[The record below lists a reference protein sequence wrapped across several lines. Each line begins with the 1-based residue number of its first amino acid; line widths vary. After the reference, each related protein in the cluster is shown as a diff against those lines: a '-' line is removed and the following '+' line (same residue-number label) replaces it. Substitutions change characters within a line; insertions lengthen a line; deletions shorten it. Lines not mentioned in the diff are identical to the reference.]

1 MCAIGNGKAATST
14 SEKETRLHATSSLQV
29 KFIVMNDSIV
39 ENNDL
44 ILITGAGG
52 FIGSRVVEQFL
63 EMGFSNLRCLVRSA
77 KSCAKLQA
85 LVQRFHDNGNVE
97 ILHGTLL
104 SPADCLQATKNA
116 AVIVHLAA
124 GRGEKSYPDA
134 YLNSVVA
141 TRNLIE
147 AAIRHSALRRL
158 VNVSSFSVYS
168 NAAKRWNGLLDEHCP
183 IETHPEQRGDAYA
196 FAKVKQE
203 ELVTDYEKRWGVRT
217 VTIRPGHVYGPGN
230 ENISGRVGV
239 DTFGFFIHLGGTNRI
254 PLTYV
259 DNCAYAIA
267 LASVKR
273 GVDGEILNIVDD
285 DLPSSR
291 SFLRQYKRHV
301 YRFTSI
307 YLPHVVSYALCW
319 IWEEYSRQSAGQ
331 LPPVFNRRRWRA
343 FWKKTRYSNLRLKE
357 RLGWSQTVSTA
368 EGLRRY
374 FEACRDK
381 RLNA

>member
-1 MCAIGNGKAATST
+1 MLIRVAGLPARKISIN
-14 SEKETRLHATSSLQV
+14 V
-29 KFIVMNDSIV
+29 KLISMNDCIV
-39 ENNDL
+39 DNNDL
-44 ILITGAGG
+44 ILVTGAGG
-52 FIGSRVVEQFL
+52 FIGSRVVEQLL
-63 EMGFSNLRCLVRSA
+63 EMGYTNIRCLVRST
-77 KSCAKLQA
+77 KSRAKLQTLA
-85 LVQRFHDNGNVE
+85 QRFSGKGNVE
-97 ILHGTLL
+97 VLYGTLL
-104 SPADCLQATKNA
+104 SPTDCLRAAEKA

-141 TRNLIE
+141 TRNLLE
-147 AAIRHSALRRL
+147 AAIRHSDLRRF

-168 NAAKRWNGLLDEHCP
+168 NAARRWNGLLDEYCP
-183 IETHPEQRGDAYA
+183 IEKHPEERGDAYT

-203 ELVTDYEKRWGVRT
+203 ALVAEYEEKWGVRA

-239 DTFGFFIHLGGTNRI
+239 DTFGVFIHLGGGNQI

-259 DNCAYAIA
+259 DNCAHAIA
-267 LASVKR
+267 LASVKG

-301 YRFTSI
+301 QRFTSI
-307 YLPHVVSYALCW
+307 YLPHALAYTFCW
-319 IWEEYSRQSAGQ
+319 LWEEYSRRSAGQ

-343 FWKKTRYSNLRLKE
+343 FWKKTRYSNRRLKE
-357 RLGWSQTVSTA
+357 RLGWTQTVSTA

-374 FEACRDK
+374 FEACRSK
-381 RLNA
+381 GLNA

>member
-1 MCAIGNGKAATST
+1 MTDC
-14 SEKETRLHATSSLQV
+14 
-29 KFIVMNDSIV
+29 IVN
-39 ENNDL
+39 NNDL
-44 ILITGAGG
+44 ILVTGAGG
-52 FIGSRVVEQFL
+52 FIGSRVVEQLLELGFL
-63 EMGFSNLRCLVRSA
+63 NLRCLVRSE
-77 KSCAKLQA
+77 KSRAKLQA
-85 LVQRFHDNGNVE
+85 LAQRVSGNGNIE
-97 ILHGTLL
+97 ILHGNLL
-104 SPADCLQATKNA
+104 SPTDCLRATENA

-141 TRNLIE
+141 TRNLID
-147 AAIRHSALRRL
+147 AAIQHSTLRRL

-168 NAAKRWNGLLDEHCP
+168 NATKRWNGLLDEYCP
-183 IETHPEQRGDAYA
+183 TESHPEQRGDAYA

-203 ELVTDYEKRWGVRT
+203 ELVAEYKEKWGLRA

-230 ENISGRVGV
+230 ENISGRVGI
-239 DTFGFFIHLGGTNRI
+239 DTFGFFIHLGGGNRI

-259 DNCAYAIA
+259 DNCAHAIA
-267 LASVKR
+267 LASVKQ
-273 GVDGEILNIVDD
+273 GIDGEILNIVDD

-301 YRFTSI
+301 HRFTSV
-307 YLPHVVSYALCW
+307 YLPHVLSYALCW
-319 IWEEYSRQSAGQ
+319 LWEEYSQRSAGQ
-331 LPPVFNRRRWRA
+331 LPPVYNRRRWRS
-343 FWKKTRYSNLRLKE
+343 FWKKTRYSNRRLKE
-357 RLGWSQTVSTA
+357 RLGWAQTVSTT